1 MLDGARHTI
10 ATGLGTRVFF
20 GWVMVAAA
28 GLGIF
33 VSGPGQSHTFSVFV
47 GPISAELGISN
58 TEIASAYAVATV
70 AAAFLLPLMGKQVD
84 RLGPRRALIYI
95 SFGLGLACLF
105 FGAAANFLWLVI
117 GFGLLRF
124 LGQGSMMLGSAN
136 LVAHWFTA
144 KRGIAMSLM
153 ALGFGLSMAVHPKLG
168 HWLIEIMGWREAWV
182 VLGLT
187 TWLLM
192 LPVLVLIVHDKP
204 EDLGLRPDNAA
215 PVAET
220 ANDTP
225 VLSGPTKAE
234 ALRHSSF
241 FILCACWF
249 AFSSLVTTLHYH
261 QFNILTGQGIDA
273 DWATNAFTISAIAM
287 VCAMPLVGRACDK
300 IRTRIVL
307 AIGLCVQAGSLI
319 AVTQVT
325 STPSLIAYAVIFGL
339 NNAFTMTLFGYLWP
353 RYFGRKHLGQ
363 IQGTGQM
370 VAVIGASLGP
380 LPVSYAFD
388 VLGDPRMTLMALAA
402 FPVLMAAIAVLA
414 LRTHPATTGTEHLE

>member
-1 MLDGARHTI
+1 VELDEARLHGAQ
-10 ATGLGTRVFF
+10 VD
-20 GWVMVAAA
+20 VVVVAAA
-28 GLGIF
+28 AA
-33 VSGPGQSHTFSVFV
+33 VFANDV
-47 GPISAELGISN
+47 D
-58 TEIASAYAVATV
+58 ATLHV
-70 AAAFLLPLMGKQVD
+70 
-84 RLGPRRALIYI
+84 LGPRRALIYI
-95 SFGLGLACLF
+95 VFGLGLACLF
-105 FGAAANFLWLVI
+105 FGAAANFLWLVL

-168 HWLIEIMGWREAWV
+168 HWLIEIAGWREAWV

-187 TWLLM
+187 TWALM
-192 LPVLVLIVHDKP
+192 LPVLFLVVHDKP
-204 EDLGLRPDNAA
+204 EDLDLRPDNAA
-215 PVAET
+215 ATEE
-220 ANDTP
+220 AAASAAA
-225 VLSGPTKAE
+225 LSGPTKAE
-234 ALRHSSF
+234 ALRHPSF

-273 DWATNAFTISAIAM
+273 DWATNAFTISALTM
-287 VCAMPLVGRACDK
+287 VFAMPLVGRACDK

-307 AIGLCVQAGSLI
+307 AAGLCVQAIALV

-325 STPSLIAYAVIFGL
+325 SVPALIAYAMIFGL

-353 RYFGRKHLGQ
+353 RFFGRKHLGQ

-388 VLGDPRMTLMALAA
+388 HLGDPAPTLTALAV
-402 FPVLMAAIAVLA
+402 FPVLMAAIAVIF